1 MLTISSQQVTDIHA
15 LNAEFLQLVL
25 MANTGS
31 SFGIDDATFAL
42 LKEMPQAKIARIAST
57 DLLLFSIGESPDG
70 AEPVA
75 DVAALVE
82 RVTIVAR
89 DFARED
95 AGLAVSYLNMSKE
108 RCSALLRMG
117 FTQIRESS
125 ASGIIRIIPMGT
137 TAFHMLG
144 QLATPAERTQYA
156 TLAAND

>member
-1 MLTISSQQVTDIHA
+1 MLTISSQQVSDIHA

-25 MANTGS
+25 LSNNGS
-31 SFGIDDATFAL
+31 YFGIDDATFAL
-42 LKEMPQAKIARIAST
+42 IKEMPQDKIARMAAT
-57 DLLLFSIGESPDG
+57 DLLLFSIADG
-70 AEPVA
+70 TTTGEPVA

-82 RVTIVAR
+82 RVKIVAR

-108 RCSALLRMG
+108 RCAALLGMG

-125 ASGIIRIIPMGT
+125 SSGVLRIIPMGT
-137 TAFHMLG
+137 TAFRMLG